1 MIIRKIEPELLQT
14 INYFPVAGIIG
25 PRQVGKTTL
34 AKKIRKLISKESIYI
49 DLENPRDLTRL
60 SDVNI
65 FFETNSDK
73 CVIIDEIQ
81 LMPELFSVLRSMV
94 DMHRAPAR
102 FIILGSASPALI
114 RQSAQ
119 SLAGRI
125 AYIELTGFNLTELQK
140 NSLNKHWLRGGF
152 PDAFSAPDN
161 SIWKQWLD
169 SFIKTYIE
177 RDLPML
183 GLNINVRTLRN
194 LWLMVAHSHG
204 SVVNYSNISKSL
216 ELSSTTI
223 KKYLDFLE
231 NAFLVRQLQPFHV
244 NLKKR
249 LIKAPKL
256 FVRDTGILHNLL
268 NITNAEELDGN
279 PIKGNSW
286 EGYVI
291 EQILQVISTN
301 YHACFYRTHQG
312 AECDFVLTK
321 SSKPFYAIEIKYS
334 AAPKLTKGNIISFDD
349 ISAKYNF
356 VITPDTDDYLIAE
369 NIRVCSLRTFLE
381 KYAGIR

>member
-1 MIIRKIEPELLQT
+1 MILRKIESELLQT

-34 AKKIRKLISKESIYI
+34 AKKIKELISNESIYI

-81 LMPELFSVLRSMV
+81 LMPELFSILRSMV
-94 DMHRAPAR
+94 DLNRIPAR
-102 FIILGSASPALI
+102 FIILGSASPSLI
-114 RQSAQ
+114 RQSSQ

-140 NSLNKHWLRGGF
+140 GSLSKHWLRGGF
-152 PDAFSAPDN
+152 PDAFLAPDIR
-161 SIWKQWLD
+161 IWKQWLD

-183 GLNINVRTLRN
+183 GLNISVRTLRN
-194 LWLMVAHSHG
+194 LWLMVAHSQG
-204 SVVNYSNISKSL
+204 SVVNYSNIGKSL

-231 NAFLVRQLQPFHV
+231 NAFLIRQLQPFHL

-256 FVRDTGILHNLL
+256 FIRDTGILHNLL
-268 NITNAEELDGN
+268 NISNAEELEGT

-291 EQILQVISTN
+291 EQILQTISAD
-301 YHACFYRTHQG
+301 YHAYFYRTYQG
-312 AECDFVLTK
+312 AGCDLVLTK
-321 SSKPFYAIEIKYS
+321 SSKPVFAIEIKYS
-334 AAPKLTKGNIISFDD
+334 AAPKLSKGNIISFSD
-349 ISAKYNF
+349 IDANYNF
-356 VITPDTDDYLIAE
+356 VITPDTEDFLIAE
-369 NIRVCSLRTFLE
+369 NIRVCSLSTFLE
-381 KYAGIR
+381 EYARTC